1 MPNGEDKK
9 LNFTLKIWDATAGA
23 YRPVYIAPDA
33 TNKVRGDVTLSDATD
48 SNLGAADGI
57 TAATPKAV
65 KSVQDNA
72 NNKLDKTSS
81 ADQTVASKV
90 TFKNSVVAEKGVSVP
105 TGNFFF
111 GDLQGNSTTASTL
124 QTQRKISVKVG
135 NATAGAANF
144 NGGADAVITV
154 PQVDASVVSTGTLPL
169 SVLPQGAL
177 ERLVKVNDKAARLA
191 LTTDQVQLGDSVLQ
205 TDTNT
210 MYIVVDIDKLDSED
224 GYQEY
229 AAGTAVLAETAE
241 KVAHGLTIQK
251 NGSTQLVFDGSAN
264 GNIDIASD
272 FSDLTGQI
280 AANQIPDGII
290 TDGKLGVNY
299 AGSQSKGGVANS
311 ANAVVSIEASNMDLN
326 NARPSSPEFYS
337 NTQFYYSPPG
347 NKTTNKPTDVNGFG
361 MFVFRNAGVGW
372 TQILY
377 SNSNSVLYSRH
388 AYHGYPDENIYWTGW
403 KMVGE
408 IPNGSITTAKL
419 ADDAVT
425 EAKLSNSSVTSAKI
439 VDGTIVNADI
449 ADNTISGAKLANA
462 TITGGKIAANAVTAT
477 NIANSTITN
486 AKMAENSIS
495 SKNIVDGSVTGS
507 DIAEDTVTLGNLAN
521 DIGTVAVQST
531 EPTDSNVKIWVQI

>member
-33 TNKVRGDVTLSDATD
+33 TDKVRGDVTLSDATN
-48 SNLGAADGI
+48 SNLGAADGM

-105 TGNFFF
+105 TGNFFS
-111 GDLQGNSTTASTL
+111 GNLQGNSTTASTL

-135 NATAGAANF
+135 NATAGSANF
-144 NGGADAVITV
+144 NGGADAAITI

-191 LTTDQVQLGDSVLQ
+191 LTTSQVQLGDSVLQ

-210 MYIVVDIDKLDSED
+210 MYIVVDTAKLNSED

-290 TDGKLGVNY
+290 TNGKLGVNY
-299 AGSQSKGGVANS
+299 AASSSKGGVAYV
-311 ANAVVSIEASNMDLN
+311 ADAVMPIDASNMDLN
-326 NARPSSPEFYS
+326 DAKPVYSSNPTAR
-337 NTQFYYSPPG
+337 FYYGHGS
-347 NKTTNKPTDVNGFG
+347 NQTVNKPSGVDYFG
-361 MFVFRNAGVGW
+361 MLVFRSADNGW
-372 TQILY
+372 TQLLYGSNTILY
-377 SNSNSVLYSRH
+377 SRRYTPTTSS
-388 AYHGYPDENIYWTGW
+388 WTAW
-403 KMVGE
+403 KMVGDVLD
-408 IPNGSITTAKL
+408 GSITTAKL
-419 ADDAVT
+419 ANDAVT

-449 ADNTISGAKLANA
+449 ADGTISGAKLANA
-462 TITGGKIAANAVTAT
+462 TITGGKIAANAITAT

-521 DIGTVAVQST
+521 DIGTVAVQTT
-531 EPTDSNVKIWVQI
+531 EPTDSNIKIWVQV

>member
-81 ADQTVASKV
+81 ADQAVASKV

-105 TGNFFF
+105 TGNFFS

-205 TDTNT
+205 MDTNT

-280 AANQIPDGII
+280 AANQIPNNII
-290 TDGKLGVNY
+290 THDMMSATY
-299 AGSQSKGGVANS
+299 AGSLTKGGS
-311 ANAVVSIEASNMDLN
+311 ANFANAILPVDASRMDLN
-326 NARPSSPEFYS
+326 DAKPVDPES
-337 NTQFYYSPPG
+337 HPDTKFYYGGG
-347 NKTTNKPTDVNGFG
+347 NNDTKNKPSGVNNFG
-361 MFVFRNAGVGW
+361 MIVFRSAYGDCW
-372 TQILY
+372 TQLLYGSDTILY
-377 SNSNSVLYSRH
+377 SRVYTSD
-388 AYHGYPDENIYWTGW
+388 AWTAW

-408 IPNGSITTAKL
+408 VLDGSITTAKL
-419 ADDAVT
+419 ANDAVT

-449 ADNTISGAKLANA
+449 ADGTISGTKLANA

-531 EPTDSNVKIWVQI
+531 EPTDSNVKIWVQV

>member
-90 TFKNSVVAEKGVSVP
+90 TFKNSVVAEKGINVP
-105 TGNFFF
+105 AGNFFS

-210 MYIVVDIDKLDSED
+210 MYIVVDIDKLNSED

-280 AANQIPDGII
+280 AANQIPNNII
-290 TDGKLGVNY
+290 TDAMMGVNY
-299 AGSQSKGGVANS
+299 AGSSTKGGTANS
-311 ANAVVSIEASNMDLN
+311 ANAIIPVDASRMDLN
-326 NARPSSPEFYS
+326 DVKPVDSKSHP
-337 NTQFYYSPPG
+337 NTQFYYSGG
-347 NKTTNKPTDVNGFG
+347 NNDTKNKPSGVDNFG
-361 MFVFRNAGVGW
+361 MIVFRSAYNGGW
-372 TQILY
+372 TQLLYGSNTILY
-377 SNSNSVLYSRH
+377 SR
-388 AYHGYPDENIYWTGW
+388 IYVTDAWTNW

-408 IPNGSITTAKL
+408 VLDGSITTAKL

-449 ADNTISGAKLANA
+449 ADGTVSGAKLANA
-462 TITGGKIAANAVTAT
+462 TITGGKIAANAITAT

>member
-81 ADQTVASKV
+81 ADQAVASKV

-105 TGNFFF
+105 TGNFFS

-205 TDTNT
+205 MDTNT
-210 MYIVVDIDKLDSED
+210 MYIVVDIDKLNSED

-299 AGSQSKGGVANS
+299 AGSSTKGGTANS
-311 ANAVVSIEASNMDLN
+311 ANAIVSIYAGKMDLN
-326 NARPSSPEFYS
+326 NAKPIDSEFSSYA
-337 NTQFYYSPPG
+337 QFYYAQSE
-347 NKTTNKPTDVNGFG
+347 NQTTNKPSGVDYFG
-361 MFVFRNAGVGW
+361 MFVFRSAENGW

-377 SNSNSVLYSRH
+377 GSDTILYSRR
-388 AYHGYPDENIYWTGW
+388 YLRTFGSWTAW

-408 IPNGSITTAKL
+408 VLDGSITTAKL

-449 ADNTISGAKLANA
+449 ADGTITGGKLANA

-531 EPTDSNVKIWVQI
+531 EPTDSNVKIWVQV

>member
-90 TFKNSVVAEKGVSVP
+90 TFKNSVVAEKGINVP
-105 TGNFFF
+105 TGNFFS

-135 NATAGAANF
+135 NATAGVANF

-191 LTTDQVQLGDSVLQ
+191 LTTNQVQLGDSVLQ
-205 TDTNT
+205 MDTNT
-210 MYIVVDIDKLDSED
+210 MYIVVDIDKLNSED

-280 AANQIPDGII
+280 AANQIPNNII
-290 TDGKLGVNY
+290 TSAMMGVGF
-299 AGSQSKGGVANS
+299 AGSSEKNGVAYLAS
-311 ANAVVSIEASNMDLN
+311 SIMPVNASNMDLN
-326 NARPSSPEFYS
+326 DAKPSISSTSEAV
-337 NTQFYYSPPG
+337 TRFYYG
-347 NKTTNKPTDVNGFG
+347 TGTNNTTNKPSGVDYFG
-361 MFVFRNAGVGW
+361 MIVFRSAGSGW
-372 TQILY
+372 TQLLY
-377 SNSNSVLYSRH
+377 GSDTVLYSRH
-388 AYHGYPDENIYWTGW
+388 FANSSWSDW

-408 IPNGSITTAKL
+408 VLDGSITTAKL
-419 ADDAVT
+419 ANDAVT

-449 ADNTISGAKLANA
+449 ADNTISGAKLASA

-531 EPTDSNVKIWVQI
+531 EPTDSNVKIWVQV